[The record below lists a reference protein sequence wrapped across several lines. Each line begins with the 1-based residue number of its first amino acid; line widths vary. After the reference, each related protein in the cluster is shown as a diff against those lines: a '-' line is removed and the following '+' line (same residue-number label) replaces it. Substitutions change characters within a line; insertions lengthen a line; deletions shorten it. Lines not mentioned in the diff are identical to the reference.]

1 MEGKKRVLIFI
12 PEFPRLTETF
22 IEREISKLVERDAI
36 EVIIISLK
44 KGTGKVSDNLLDKTH
59 YKRLTVSILISS
71 FIMYL
76 PKLRQVLKAFN
87 ELQDT
92 GKGFIGKIYLFAK
105 ALGYTKIFSEYKPD
119 LIFAHFMASPSTIAL
134 ISSRILGVPLAISAH
149 AKDITVEAEYVEEKI
164 KSSKFIT
171 ICNKNAY
178 EYLLRMSNIDN
189 PDNVFLIY
197 HGVDFKKL
205 NRDVPKISVKKEVPV
220 LLSIGRFVEKKGYK
234 YLIEA
239 SKILRDRKI
248 AHEIKI
254 IAEGPLYN
262 NILMQIKKYKLEDKI
277 EILGDGQGLPFSEA
291 SKYYR
296 IADVYVFPSIETSS
310 GDMDGVANVL
320 LEAAA
325 FKLPI
330 VATDSGGTTEV
341 IINNETGVVV
351 PQRDPEKLAD
361 GIQVVLQDKEF
372 ARNIGENAYNYVL
385 QRFSLNENIK
395 KLEELILK

>member
-1 MEGKKRVLIFI
+1 MEGKKRVLIFV

-22 IEREISKLVERDAI
+22 IEREISKLVERNVV
-36 EVIIISLK
+36 EVTVVALK
-44 KGTGKVSDNLLDKTH
+44 KGKGKVSDNLVDKVH
-59 YKRLTVSILISS
+59 YRKLTIPICLSAA
-71 FIMYL
+71 FAYL
-76 PKLRQVLKAFN
+76 PKIGKIIKVFKELK
-87 ELQDT
+87 DT
-92 GKGFIGKIYLFAK
+92 GKGFVGKFYTFLK
-105 ALGYTKIFSEYKPD
+105 ALAYTKIFSEYNPD
-119 LIFAHFMASPSTIAL
+119 LLFAHFMATPSTIAML
-134 ISSRILGVPLAISAH
+134 SAKILDIPFAISAH
-149 AKDITVEAEYVEEKI
+149 AKDITVEAEYVDEKI
-164 KSSKFIT
+164 KFAKFIT

-178 EYLLRMSNIDN
+178 EYLLRMSNVDDSN
-189 PDNVFLIY
+189 NVFLIY

-205 NRDVPKISVKKEVPV
+205 LQSVPAIDVKKEVPV
-220 LLSIGRFVEKKGYK
+220 LLTIGRFVEKKGYK

-254 IAEGPLYN
+254 IAGGPLYN

-277 EILGDGQGLPFSEA
+277 EILGDGEGLPFSEA

-296 IADVYVFPSIETSS
+296 VADAYVFPSIETSS

-320 LEAAA
+320 FEAAA
-325 FKLPI
+325 FKLPV

-341 IINNETGVVV
+341 IKNNETGVVV

-372 ARNIGENAYNYVL
+372 AKRIGENAYNYVL
-385 QRFSLNENIK
+385 QRFNLDENIK
-395 KLEELILK
+395 KLEGLLLK